1 MMEEKPRVRVGPGLK
16 KPATDEWGI
25 KTADYAT
32 PPFNYGFTS
41 DVVRETDKAV
51 QVDYYTWRLWVPKA
65 TVRRVDGKLYGQI
78 RLINE
83 AKDHSSAER
92 IEP

>member
-1 MMEEKPRVRVGPGLK
+1 MDTEGRPKVRNGPGLK
-16 KPATDEWGI
+16 KPVTDEWGI
-25 KTADYAT
+25 KIADYAE
-32 PPFNYGFTS
+32 PPYKYGFTS
-41 DVVRETDKAV
+41 DVVRETEKAV
-51 QVDYYTWRLWVPKA
+51 QLDYYTWQLWIPKA

-92 IEP
+92 I